1 MKICIVSQE
10 YPPETG
16 GGGIGT
22 QSYLKAHG
30 LVARGHAV
38 HVLSASWDQTE
49 REYNDGAVAVHRIA
63 EPTLCIP
70 GYEPSTYWLAYSSAV
85 ACKLH
90 RLHDSIAFDIIQ
102 FPEYGGEGFIYQTD
116 TFKYRTAAFVVQ
128 LHGPLGMFAEHMGW
142 PDIGSTLQRIGT
154 FMESTVIHNADRVMA
169 SSHNTAR
176 FCSSHYDYPL
186 DKIEVIHSGIELN
199 RFSPRSGPA
208 DPRYP
213 KLLFVGN
220 LTGSKGI
227 STLIDAVIR
236 IRQQLP
242 EIKVR
247 AIGKGSEDYV
257 RQLKTWIAAE
267 GAEDNFEFVGY
278 VPYSSLPDHYAWCD
292 AFVGP
297 STYEPGPG
305 NVYLEAMA
313 SARPVIACNTAGTPE
328 VVRNGINGLLVAPGD
343 AESLS
348 GAILQIAGDHR
359 LRDLLGSNGRG
370 IVEREFS
377 FERYIDK
384 VEAIYLALVNE
395 NSK

>member
-1 MKICIVSQE
+1 
-10 YPPETG
+10 
-16 GGGIGT
+16 
-22 QSYLKAHG
+22 
-30 LVARGHAV
+30 
-38 HVLSASWDQTE
+38 
-49 REYNDGAVAVHRIA
+49 
-63 EPTLCIP
+63 
-70 GYEPSTYWLAYSSAV
+70 
-85 ACKLH
+85 
-90 RLHDSIAFDIIQ
+90 
-102 FPEYGGEGFIYQTD
+102 
-116 TFKYRTAAFVVQ
+116 
-128 LHGPLGMFAEHMGW
+128 
-142 PDIGSTLQRIGT
+142 
-154 FMESTVIHNADRVMA
+154 
-169 SSHNTAR
+169 
-176 FCSSHYDYPL
+176 
-186 DKIEVIHSGIELN
+186 
-199 RFSPRSGPA
+199 
-208 DPRYP
+208 
-213 KLLFVGN
+213 
-220 LTGSKGI
+220 
-227 STLIDAVIR
+227 
-236 IRQQLP
+236 
-242 EIKVR
+242 
-247 AIGKGSEDYV
+247 
-257 RQLKTWIAAE
+257 LKTWIAAE